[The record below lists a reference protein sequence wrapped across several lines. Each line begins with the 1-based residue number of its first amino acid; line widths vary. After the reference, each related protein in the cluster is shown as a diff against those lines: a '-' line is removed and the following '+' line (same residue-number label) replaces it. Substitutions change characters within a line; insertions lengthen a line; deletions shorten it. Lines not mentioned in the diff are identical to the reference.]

1 MLFSLWIQK
10 PKHTQFWWQLT
21 RPKTGISDE
30 KALEKIGCVCEKIVK
45 RASKSLESKKPAV
58 CRPSDTERGNTS

>member
-21 RPKTGISDE
+21 RPKTGISVE
-30 KALEKIGCVCEKIVK
+30 KALEKIGRVSRKIVK
-45 RASKSLESKKPAV
+45 RASKSLESKRSAV
-58 CRPSDTERGNTS
+58 RRPSDIERGNTS